1 MSATKQRSQKVSKTE
16 TATPVVEA
24 PPVVASSTVV
34 SATPVVTDTPTVV
47 GATEEVQVAGSTLV
61 SSYEALQARLG
72 RLARELSDTRSEVKK
87 FFKLAQQQTGRGRS
101 RRRNTTSSPRAPTG
115 FGKPKP
121 VPEKLRVLLGLEAGA
136 ELPRP
141 SVTDKLYEYMN
152 THNLRAQDKR
162 IMRVNAELAQVF
174 GFDKRQVEAIN
185 SATAHNDQNGLNFY
199 NIQKHIARLYPAK
212 ETGVVASATPAPATR
227 VTVEAEATS
236 TPSSVQASGKRGA
249 KQSAK

>member
-24 PPVVASSTVV
+24 TPVATTPAVV
-34 SATPVVTDTPTVV
+34 EETPVVN
-47 GATEEVQVAGSTLV
+47 ATEEVQVAGSTLV
-61 SSYEALQARLG
+61 ASYDALQARLG
-72 RLARELSDTRSEVKK
+72 RLAKELSDTRVEVKR
-87 FFKLAQQQTGRGRS
+87 FFKLAQQQSGRGRS
-101 RRRNTTSSPRAPTG
+101 RRRNTNSTPRAPTG

-162 IMRVNAELAQVF
+162 IMRVNPELAQVF
-174 GFDKRQVEAIN
+174 GFDKKQVEAIN
-185 SATAHNDQNGLNFY
+185 NATAHNDPNGLNFY

-212 ETGVVASATPAPATR
+212 VTSVAPTVATATPATPATR
-227 VTVEAEATS
+227 VTVEADATPA
-236 TPSSVQASGKRGA
+236 TTQASGKRGA